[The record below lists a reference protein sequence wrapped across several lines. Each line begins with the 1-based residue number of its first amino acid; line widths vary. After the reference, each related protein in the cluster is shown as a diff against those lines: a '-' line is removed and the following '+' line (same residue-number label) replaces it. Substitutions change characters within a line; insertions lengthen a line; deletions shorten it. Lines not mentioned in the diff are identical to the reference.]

1 MTILPARSG
10 TTPPTNDIANDI
22 GSPSVVSP
30 DKDEAPAA
38 KRVPI
43 LRQFEL
49 IEAVKAYDPT
59 ADEALLNKAYVYAM
73 KMHGSQLRAS
83 GDPYFA
89 HPIQVAGILTDYK
102 LDTATIV
109 TALLHDVV
117 EDTSATRDDIAEMFG
132 EEVAVLVEGVTKLS
146 RLELQAEHTRQ
157 AENLRKFILAI
168 SRDVRVL
175 LVKLADRLHNMRT
188 LKYVKPEKRE
198 RISRETLEVYAPLG
212 RSIGIQSI
220 ASELEDLAFEHLNPT
235 ARTAIERRLEAL
247 KLEHGHATDVV
258 SFEIQQVLSE
268 AGITAHVFGREKTPY
283 SIWRKLQRKSVGFS
297 SLSDIYGFRVI
308 VEAED
313 DCYRALGVIHRA
325 WPMVPE
331 RFKDF
336 ISTPKSNNYRSLHT
350 TVVGP
355 GGLRIEM
362 QIRTEAMDRVAEDGV
377 AAHWAYKNQS
387 YGFDQEAMEKDG
399 GRDPLQ
405 NLRHLVQVIEHGEGG
420 EDWVEHAKLEM
431 YLDQVFV
438 FTPKGALITLP
449 RGGMALDFAYAVHT
463 EVGDTAVGV
472 KINGELKPM
481 RTALQNGDVVEIIRG
496 KKREAPADWRSLTVT
511 GRARSAIRRHIR
523 SSERDEFVKLGKTTL
538 EQALTRAGKALA
550 DVSLK
555 AAIETLAAG
564 SQDDM
569 FESIGRGRLQA
580 NKVVE
585 TLFPALK
592 GTLTNPTDR
601 KKIGDAQ
608 ARLFVRG
615 GGLTPGVSIHF
626 GACCTPVPGDRIV
639 GILEPEKG
647 LTVHVIDCQTL
658 ADFAD
663 DDSVWQDLQ
672 WTPQAEQG
680 AVAIAR
686 LRATIQNAPGV
697 LGQVATVIGE
707 AHGNILNL
715 RMAHRQSDFF
725 DVDLDVEVA
734 DAKHATSIIAA
745 LRANPNVDTVE
756 RSRG

>member
-1 MTILPARSG
+1 M
-10 TTPPTNDIANDI
+10 
-22 GSPSVVSP
+22 
-30 DKDEAPAA
+30 
-38 KRVPI
+38 
-43 LRQFEL
+43 RQFEL

-59 ADEALLNKAYVYAM
+59 ADEALLNRAYVYAM

-89 HPIQVAGILTDYK
+89 HPIQVAGILTDYR

-117 EDTSATRDDIAEMFG
+117 EDTSATRDDIAAMFG

-168 SRDVRVL
+168 SKDVRVL

-188 LKYVKPEKRE
+188 LQYVKPEKRE

-212 RSIGIQSI
+212 RSIGIHSI
-220 ASELEDLAFEHLNPT
+220 ASELEELAFEHLNAT
-235 ARTAIERRLEAL
+235 ARVAIQRRLEAL
-247 KLEHGHATDVV
+247 KLEHGRAIEGV
-258 SFEIQQVLSE
+258 SREIETVLSE
-268 AGITAHVFGREKTPY
+268 AGIPAHVKGREKTPY

-362 QIRTEAMDRVAEDGV
+362 QIRTEIMDRVAEDGV
-377 AAHWAYKNQS
+377 AAHWAYKNHS
-387 YGFDQEAMEKDG
+387 YGFDREAMEADG
-399 GRDPLQ
+399 GRDPLL

-496 KKREAPADWRSLTVT
+496 TKREVPTDWRSLTVT

-523 SSERDEFVKLGKTTL
+523 TSERDEFVRLGKATL
-538 EQALTRAGKALA
+538 EQTLERAGKSLA

-555 AAIETLAAG
+555 PVLETHAITTEE
-564 SQDDM
+564 DM
-569 FESIGRGRLQA
+569 FDAIGRGRLA
-580 NKVVE
+580 ATRVAE
-585 TLFPALK
+585 TMFPALK
-592 GTLTNPTDR
+592 GQLKAGPER
-601 KKIGDAQ
+601 KRIGNEH

-615 GGLTPGVSIHF
+615 SGLTPGVSIHF
-626 GACCTPVPGDRIV
+626 GACCSPVPGDRIV
-639 GILEPEKG
+639 GILEPDKG
-647 LTVHVIDCQTL
+647 LTVHTIDCQTL

-672 WTPQAEQG
+672 WTPQAEQD
-680 AVAIAR
+680 AVASAR
-686 LRATIQNAPGV
+686 LRATIRNAPGV
-697 LGQVATVIGE
+697 LGQVATIIGE
-707 AHGNILNL
+707 AGGNILNL
-715 RMAHRQSDFF
+715 SMAHRQQDFF
-725 DVDLDVEVA
+725 DVDIDVEVE
-734 DAKHATSIIAA
+734 DARHATMIIAA
-745 LRANPNVDTVE
+745 LRANPSVDTVD
-756 RSRG
+756 RARG

>member
-1 MTILPARSG
+1 MASAASG
-10 TTPPTNDIANDI
+10 PGGRRTP
-22 GSPSVVSP
+22 VM
-30 DKDEAPAA
+30 
-38 KRVPI
+38 
-43 LRQFEL
+43 RQFEL
-49 IEAVKAYDPT
+49 IDAVKAYDPT

-117 EDTSATRDDIAEMFG
+117 EDTSATRDDIAAMFG
-132 EEVAVLVEGVTKLS
+132 EEIAVLVEGVTKLS

-188 LKYVKPEKRE
+188 LQYVKPEKRE

-212 RSIGIQSI
+212 RSIGIHSI
-220 ASELEDLAFEHLNPT
+220 ASELEELAFTHLNST

-247 KLEHGHATDVV
+247 KLEHGSAIQTV
-258 SFEIQQVLSE
+258 SKEIVRVLEEQDLS
-268 AGITAHVFGREKTPY
+268 AFVKGREKTPY
-283 SIWRKLQRKSVGFS
+283 SIWRKLQRKTVGFS

-308 VEAED
+308 VETED
-313 DCYRALGVIHRA
+313 DCYRALGIIHRA
-325 WPMVPE
+325 WPMVPD

-355 GGLRIEM
+355 GGLKVEM

-377 AAHWAYKNQS
+377 AAHWRYKNES
-387 YGFDQEAMEKDG
+387 YGFDREAMEADG
-399 GRDPLQ
+399 GRDPLL

-438 FTPKGALITLP
+438 FTPKGTLISLP

-496 KKREAPADWRSLTVT
+496 SKAEVPTDWRSLTVT

-523 SSERDEFVKLGKTTL
+523 TSEREEFIKLGRASL
-538 EQALTRAGKALA
+538 EQTLAHAGK
-550 DVSLK
+550 SLK
-555 AAIETLAAG
+555 DVTLKSALETLTVA
-564 SQDDM
+564 SEDDL
-569 FESIGRGRLQA
+569 FDAVGRGRIPVTRVA
-580 NKVVE
+580 E
-585 TLFPALK
+585 ILFPALK
-592 GTLTNPTDR
+592 DQLQSHGQR
-601 KKIGDAQ
+601 KRIEASS

-615 GGLTPGVSIHF
+615 SGLTPGVSIHF
-626 GACCTPVPGDRIV
+626 GECCCPVPGDRIV
-639 GILEPEKG
+639 GIHEPDVG
-647 LTVHVIDCQTL
+647 LTVHTIDCQSL
-658 ADFAD
+658 ADYAD
-663 DDSVWQDLQ
+663 DDSVWRDMQ
-672 WTPQAEQG
+672 WTPQAEREGIG
-680 AVAIAR
+680 AVR
-686 LRATIQNAPGV
+686 LAATMRNAPGV
-697 LGQVATVIGE
+697 LGQVATIIGE
-707 AHGNILNL
+707 AGGNILNL
-715 RMAHRQSDFF
+715 SLAHRQYDFF
-725 DVDLDVEVA
+725 DVTLDVEVK
-734 DAKHATSIIAA
+734 DARHATMILAA
-745 LRANPNVDTVE
+745 LRANPSVDTVD
-756 RSRG
+756 RVRG